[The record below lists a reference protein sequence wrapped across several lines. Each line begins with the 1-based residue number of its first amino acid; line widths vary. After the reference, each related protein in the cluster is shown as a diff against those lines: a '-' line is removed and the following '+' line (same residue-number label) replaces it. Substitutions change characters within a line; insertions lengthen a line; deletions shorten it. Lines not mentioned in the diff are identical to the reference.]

1 MILSNST
8 FLVHT
13 DHGRIIYSLQ
23 PQHLNDRPG
32 STLRDRCIGHGE
44 QLAVFNQGQWYKPG
58 MREPITDARTI
69 ALLERVSDA

>member
-13 DHGRIIYSLQ
+13 DHGRIVYSIQ

-32 STLRDRCIGHGE
+32 TTLRDRCMDYGE
-44 QLAVFNQGQWYKPG
+44 QLAVFNDGHWYQPG
-58 MREPITDARTI
+58 MRELISDARTI
-69 ALLERVSDA
+69 ALLERTPQA